1 MFIETVPNRSSP
13 PAVLLRESYR
23 DEHGRAQKP
32 HPGQSEQAAGRFDGG
47 LRALLKGGT
56 VIGYRTGRDSNRAFV
71 CLTAML
77 QRRLGRSA
85 RLRWIG

>member
-23 DEHGRAQKP
+23 DEHGRAQKRTLANLSKL
-32 HPGQSEQAAGRFDGG
+32 PGDLIGG

-56 VIGYRTGRDSNRAFV
+56 VIDTGPDEIQIERS
-71 CLTAML
+71 LPLAML
-77 QRRLGRSA
+77 GRRLARSA
-85 RLRWIG
+85 RSRWID